1 MRAFLFAQALS
12 AFTLLAV
19 PALAETIT
27 LEPRTVTEWKPV
39 YGRVEA
45 KETVPARARIG
56 GTVTE
61 LSVSEGDAVE
71 AGQEIARVHDDKIAF
86 QIAALDAQI
95 AALQAQLA
103 TAETELKRGEELVE
117 RGVATVQRL
126 DQLRTAVDV
135 ARGQIAATRAQRAVV
150 EQQAAEGQVLA
161 PAAGRVLTVPV
172 TRGAV
177 ILPGEPVATIGGG
190 GFFLR
195 LAIPERHAGT
205 LEEGA
210 ELGIATDAG
219 EARGRIAKLYP
230 QIENGRV
237 IADVD
242 VEGLATAYVGLRLLV
257 TLPVGN
263 RTALLVPEGAVA
275 TRGGID
281 FVTLEDGSERAV
293 VLGEAVSLDGAE
305 MIEVLTG
312 LVPGDRVVAP

>member
-1 MRAFLFAQALS
+1 MRVLLLAPALLASAFLAFA
-12 AFTLLAV
+12 AV
-19 PALAETIT
+19 AETIT

-61 LSVSEGDAVE
+61 LSVSEGDAVA

-95 AALQAQLA
+95 DALQAQLA
-103 TAETELKRGEELVE
+103 TAETELKRGEELVQ

-126 DQLRTAVDV
+126 DQLRTTVDV
-135 ARGQIAATRAQRAVV
+135 TRGQIAATRAQRAVV

-177 ILPGEPVATIGGG
+177 ILPGEPIATVGGG

-205 LEEGA
+205 LAEGA
-210 ELGIATDAG
+210 ELGIATEAG
-219 EARGRIAKLYP
+219 TVQGRIAKLYP

-242 VEGLATAYVGLRLLV
+242 VEGLDTAYVGLRLLV
-257 TLPVGN
+257 TLPVGS
-263 RTALLVPEGAVA
+263 RTALLVPRGAVV

-281 FVTLEDGSERAV
+281 FVTLEDGRERAV
-293 VLGEAVSLDGAE
+293 VLGEPMSLDGAD
-305 MIEVLTG
+305 MVEVLTG
-312 LVPGDRVVAP
+312 LVAGDRVVAP

>member
-1 MRAFLFAQALS
+1 MRALLLVS
-12 AFTLLAV
+12 TLLAA
-19 PALAETIT
+19 PAFAETVT
-27 LEPRTVTEWKPV
+27 LAPQTVTEWKPV

-61 LSVSEGDAVE
+61 LSVTEGDLVE
-71 AGQEIARVHDDKIAF
+71 AGQAIARVHDDKISF

-95 AALQAQLA
+95 EALDAQLA
-103 TAETELKRGEELVE
+103 TAQTELERGEALVE

-126 DQLRTAVDV
+126 DQLRTSVDV
-135 ARGQIAATRAQRAVV
+135 TRGQIAATRAQRAVI

-161 PAAGRVLTVPV
+161 PATGRVLTVPV
-172 TRGAV
+172 TKGAV
-177 ILPGEPVATIGGG
+177 ILPGEPIATVGGG

-205 LEEGA
+205 LSEGA
-210 ELGIATDAG
+210 ELRIATDSG
-219 EARGRIAKLYP
+219 EVGGRIAKLYP

-242 VEGLATAYVGLRLLV
+242 VEGLDTAYVGLRLLV
-257 TLPVGN
+257 TLPVGS
-263 RTALLVPEGAVA
+263 REALLVPAGAVE

-281 FVTLEDGSERAV
+281 FVRLDGGSERAV
-293 VLGEAVSLDGAE
+293 VLGEPVTRDGTAFVE
-305 MIEVLTG
+305 ILTG
-312 LVPGDRVVAP
+312 LAAGDKVVAP

>member
-1 MRAFLFAQALS
+1 M
-12 AFTLLAV
+12 
-19 PALAETIT
+19 AETIT
-27 LEPRTVTEWKPV
+27 IEPSPVTEWKPV

-257 TLPVGN
+257 TLPVGS

-281 FVTLEDGSERAV
+281 FVTLEDGRERAV